1 MNMKTGKPRQKYDVK
16 SFDIGYNKKDNR
28 DNRERR
34 PRPTKL
40 PGMAVAVVDNNVEKA
55 MRKLKK
61 MLLKE
66 GVMQELRDR
75 RYYMKPS
82 FVKRE
87 DKKRAVRRAHKL
99 RKEAEA
105 AEFGI
110 SPKKKSRRG

>member
-1 MNMKTGKPRQKYDVK
+1 MKTGKPRQKYDVK
-16 SFDIGYNKKDNR
+16 TFDIGYNKR
-28 DNRERR
+28 DNREGFNKR
-34 PRPTKL
+34 PRPPKL

-87 DKKRAVRRAHKL
+87 DKKRAIRRAAKL
-99 RKEAEA
+99 RREQEM

-110 SPKKKSRRG
+110 IKKKTRR

>member
-1 MNMKTGKPRQKYDVK
+1 MKSNKPRKKYDTK
-16 SFDIGYNKKDNR
+16 SFDIEYNSQRR
-28 DNRERR
+28 DNRR
-34 PRPTKL
+34 PRPPKL

-82 FVKRE
+82 FIKRE
-87 DKKRAVRRAHKL
+87 DKKRAIKRAHKL
-99 RKEAEA
+99 RREREME
-105 AEFGI
+105 EFGI
-110 SPKKKSRRG
+110 SPKKKTKRR

>member
-1 MNMKTGKPRQKYDVK
+1 MKTGKPRQKYDVK
-16 SFDIGYNKKDNR
+16 SFDVGYTKR
-28 DNRERR
+28 DNRK
-34 PRPTKL
+34 PRPPKL
-40 PGMAVAVVDNNVEKA
+40 PGMAVAVVDNNVERA

-87 DKKRAVRRAHKL
+87 DKKRAIRRAAKL
-99 RKEAEA
+99 RREREME
-105 AEFGI
+105 EFGI
-110 SPKKKSRRG
+110 SPKKKTRRR

>member
-1 MNMKTGKPRQKYDVK
+1 MKSGKPRQKYDVK
-16 SFDIGYNKKDNR
+16 TFDIGYNKR
-28 DNRERR
+28 DNKEGFNKR
-34 PRPTKL
+34 PRPPKL

-87 DKKRAVRRAHKL
+87 DKKRAIRRAAKL
-99 RKEAEA
+99 RREQEM

-110 SPKKKSRRG
+110 IKKKTRR

>member
-1 MNMKTGKPRQKYDVK
+1 MKTGKPRQKYDVK
-16 SFDIGYNKKDNR
+16 TFDIGYNKR
-28 DNRERR
+28 DNKEGFNKR
-34 PRPTKL
+34 PRPPKL

-87 DKKRAVRRAHKL
+87 DKKRAIRRAAKL
-99 RKEAEA
+99 RREQEM

-110 SPKKKSRRG
+110 IKKKTRR

>member
-1 MNMKTGKPRQKYDVK
+1 MSNMKTGKPRQKYDVK
-16 SFDIGYNKKDNR
+16 SFDIGYTKR

-34 PRPTKL
+34 PRPPKL

-87 DKKRAVRRAHKL
+87 DKKRAIRRAAKL
-99 RKEAEA
+99 RREREIE
-105 AEFGI
+105 EFGGGV
-110 SPKKKSRRG
+110 PRKKTRAR

>member
-1 MNMKTGKPRQKYDVK
+1 MKTGKPRQKYDVK
-16 SFDIGYNKKDNR
+16 SFDIGYNKR
-28 DNRERR
+28 DNRN
-34 PRPTKL
+34 PRPPKL

-87 DKKRAVRRAHKL
+87 DKKRAIRRAKKL
-99 RKEAEA
+99 QREQEM

-110 SPKKKSRRG
+110 VKKKAKRR

>member
-1 MNMKTGKPRQKYDVK
+1 MKTSKPRQKYDVK
-16 SFDIGYNKKDNR
+16 SFDIGYNKRDNR
-28 DNRERR
+28 DKRERK
-34 PRPTKL
+34 PRPPKL

-55 MRKLKK
+55 LRKLKK

-87 DKKRAVRRAHKL
+87 DKKRAIRRAFKL

-105 AEFGI
+105 AEYGT
-110 SPKKKSRRG
+110 PKKKTKRR

>member
-1 MNMKTGKPRQKYDVK
+1 MKTGKPRQKYDVK
-16 SFDIGYNKKDNR
+16 SFDIGYTKR
-28 DNRERR
+28 DNRK
-34 PRPTKL
+34 PGPPKL

-75 RYYMKPS
+75 RYYHKPS

-87 DKKRAVRRAHKL
+87 DKKRAIRRAAKL
-99 RKEAEA
+99 RREREME
-105 AEFGI
+105 EFGVA
-110 SPKKKSRRG
+110 PKKAKRR